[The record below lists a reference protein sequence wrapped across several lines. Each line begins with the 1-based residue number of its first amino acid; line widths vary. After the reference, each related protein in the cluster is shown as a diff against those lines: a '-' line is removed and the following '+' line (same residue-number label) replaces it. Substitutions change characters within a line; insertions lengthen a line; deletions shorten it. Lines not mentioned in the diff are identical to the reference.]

1 MHPPPFLTILLLTC
15 VCVILSNTDTL
26 GPLNCILIKEVSSF
40 QGANSTYL
48 YKVGTWSSGGAPL
61 YIYKWLFCISTY
73 PNFWPMCAYSGTTVV
88 LLYSKLESVA
98 QAMGLPC
105 SALLRSP
112 PPSRYIRVVGVYN
125 SMNRSFHLVSFACL
139 HTSRPFQL
147 STEGIIGE
155 HTLSH
160 PTIFVSQ
167 KTICEECFTVL
178 SFSSKSKLWFLHHI
192 RKWFVSNASLFLS
205 FSSKSP
211 NYGFYTISVHIQ

>member
-1 MHPPPFLTILLLTC
+1 
-15 VCVILSNTDTL
+15 
-26 GPLNCILIKEVSSF
+26 
-40 QGANSTYL
+40 
-48 YKVGTWSSGGAPL
+48 
-61 YIYKWLFCISTY
+61 
-73 PNFWPMCAYSGTTVV
+73 MCAYSGTTVV

-98 QAMGLPC
+98 QAVGLPC

-155 HTLSH
+155 HTLSR

-167 KTICEECFTVL
+167 KNVL
-178 SFSSKSKLWFLHHI
+178 AV
-192 RKWFVSNASLFLS
+192 RKASLFCL
-205 FSSKSP
+205 F
-211 NYGFYTISVHIQ
+211 FQVQIMVYTISVHVHIQYTLIVLMPA